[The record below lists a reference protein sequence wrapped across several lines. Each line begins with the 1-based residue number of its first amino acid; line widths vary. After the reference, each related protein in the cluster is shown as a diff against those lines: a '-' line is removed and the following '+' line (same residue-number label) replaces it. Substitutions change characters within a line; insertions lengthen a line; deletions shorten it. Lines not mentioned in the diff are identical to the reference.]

1 MNQKIPSPV
10 PQTRPC
16 AWVVDFYRTT
26 YTDTKSAG
34 TLDQSEGCRDGPAA
48 GEHVIDNQHTFVR
61 LDCLGGRRCLL
72 DLLRPRRTS
81 GGTSAWKRR
90 PTAGELRG
98 LRAASERRAAQLKQ
112 RDIVRR

>member
-1 MNQKIPSPV
+1 MNRKIPIPV

-16 AWVVDFYRTT
+16 AWVVNFYRTT

-61 LDCLGGRRCLL
+61 LDCLGVDFQLFVGRIAHRI
-72 DLLRPRRTS
+72 R
-81 GGTSAWKRR
+81 GTKRDAR
-90 PTAGELRG
+90 ELP
-98 LRAASERRAAQLKQ
+98 
-112 RDIVRR
+112 